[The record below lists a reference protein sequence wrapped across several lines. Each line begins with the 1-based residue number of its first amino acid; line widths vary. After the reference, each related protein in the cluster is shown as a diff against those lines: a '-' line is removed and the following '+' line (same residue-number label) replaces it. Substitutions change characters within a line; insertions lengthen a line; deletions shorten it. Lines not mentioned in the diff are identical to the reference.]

1 MLVAIWFGSI
11 YRTLQQQTK
20 QTDKRPEQISAIN
33 AEVVD
38 KLYTLVQAA
47 FIPELQM
54 YIHIILQLALN
65 SSKLTEIYL
74 NSYIN

>member
-33 AEVVD
+33 AVVD

-65 SSKLTEIYL
+65 SSKLTEIYS